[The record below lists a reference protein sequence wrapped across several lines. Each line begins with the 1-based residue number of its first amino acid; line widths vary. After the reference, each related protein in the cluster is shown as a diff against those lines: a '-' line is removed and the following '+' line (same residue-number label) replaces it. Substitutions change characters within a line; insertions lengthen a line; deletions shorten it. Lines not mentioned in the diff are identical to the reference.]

1 LARLRTDAA
10 RIGAVRPFNSST
22 EDQTMTV
29 ATATGWDAVDN
40 HQVKGVSETALIELV
55 TNALAGCALRCKEKA
70 ILQMCSIAA
79 SEQFK
84 VRISKGL
91 HQDDGNSMVVEK
103 HVTLDEPDYPNP
115 KRFHLYFMFFGEKRG
130 PGKWLPTR
138 ITHVTYGN
146 EGKALSS
153 FSL

>member
-1 LARLRTDAA
+1 
-10 RIGAVRPFNSST
+10 
-22 EDQTMTV
+22 MTV
-29 ATATGWDAVDN
+29 GTATGWDSTEN
-40 HQVKGVSETALIELV
+40 HQVKGLGESDLIELV
-55 TNALAGCALRCKEKA
+55 TNALATCAARCKEKA
-70 ILQMCSIAA
+70 ILEMCNIAA
-79 SEQFK
+79 SQQFQVK
-84 VRISKGL
+84 ISKGM

-103 HVTLDEPDYPNP
+103 HVTVDEPGYPYP

-153 FSL
+153 FSI